1 MADFRGQSAIV
12 TGATGGVGHA
22 IASALVSAGAAV
34 LLAARRGAALNQLIR
49 ESGWRTDSVS
59 SSVVD
64 LADESDVRTF
74 AVDASARCPDLHLL
88 IHAAGAIA
96 LGAIGD
102 SRLNSFDEQYQI
114 NVRAPFQL
122 TQVLLPN
129 LIRGRGQVVFINSSA
144 GLHARPGIAQYSAT
158 KHALRA
164 VADSLRD
171 EVNERGVRV
180 LSVFLGR
187 TASRMQQAVHE
198 HEGRDYHPERLLQ
211 PSDVASIVL
220 SALLLPRT
228 AEVTDL
234 HIRPMLKS

>member
-34 LLAARRGAALNQLIR
+34 LLAARRGAALDQLIR

-74 AVDASARCPDLHLL
+74 AVDAGTRCPDLHLL

-102 SRLNSFDEQYQI
+102 SQLTSFDEQYQI
-114 NVRAPFQL
+114 NVRAPYQL
-122 TQVLLPN
+122 TQALLPN
-129 LIRGRGQVVFINSSA
+129 LIRGNGQIVFINSSA
-144 GLHARPGIAQYSAT
+144 GLHARSGVAQYAAT

-220 SALLLPRT
+220 SALLLPCT